1 MPFQDY
7 DATKQRSCIYLQL
20 SIYSQERGYD
30 TLGTFAQTKCASKT
44 QKSVEFHPLKSPTYS
59 PTIKK
64 RQKSLFFIGG
74 GSVLDP
80 RDCMATLLLSH
91 IHIRT
96 SFDISFITLW
106 SRTDAKCFEPIEKLL
121 STTFV
126 LPVSLRQPPTTCCE
140 SRERMFLRRL

>member
-44 QKSVEFHPLKSPTYS
+44 QKSVEFVHSSHLLTPPT
-59 PTIKK
+59 KK
-64 RQKSLFFIGG
+64 EKQKSLFFIGG

-96 SFDISFITLW
+96 SFDISFIILW

>member
-64 RQKSLFFIGG
+64 GRNLYFFGG
-74 GSVLDP
+74 GSFLDP
-80 RDCMATLLLSH
+80 RDCAATLLLSH

-126 LPVSLRQPPTTCCE
+126 LPVSLRQPPTTFCE